1 VPDAPDG
8 SGAPGLRDGVGAP
21 DGSGAPGVPG
31 LRDDLGASGAP
42 VLIEGGDLGCAR
54 LLVLLRDR
62 ARELPEGTEVHL
74 STSDPVAPIDL
85 PAWCRMTG
93 HTYLGPVEGAAVP
106 TYAVRIT
113 AAPRATDPARPWH
126 LAD

>member
-1 VPDAPDG
+1 VPDLAGLPDPPDAP
-8 SGAPGLRDGVGAP
+8 
-21 DGSGAPGVPG
+21 
-31 LRDDLGASGAP
+31 
-42 VLIEGGDLGCAR
+42 VLLDGGDLGCAR

-62 ARELPEGTEVHL
+62 ARELPEGTVVHL
-74 STSDPVAPIDL
+74 TTSDPVAPIDL

-93 HTYLGPVEGAAVP
+93 HTYLGPVERPVGAVP